1 MRDVISGF
9 GAGRPDGALTGG
21 AIQRWPAYYTVVLL
35 LIAAVFISYIDRT
48 NISVGAIAMQAQ
60 LGWNET
66 QKGLILSS
74 FYIGYML
81 LMLVA
86 GALAN
91 RFGGRIVLGV
101 AVIWW
106 SLFTAFTP
114 PAALI
119 SLTALV
125 AARIALGAGEAA
137 VFPAAMT
144 MIGRWVPATQRSR
157 AVALIVSTA
166 SLSTVCALP
175 MTGWLVHV
183 YGWPVPFYAFGALG
197 LVWAIAWFAKVK
209 GGYGIE
215 PPASSRTNIPWR
227 LILSTPAVWA
237 IVITNLCFNWSYYVL
252 GAWLPSYMKTTFGV
266 SIVNAG
272 LLSAAPWLASFLMGN
287 IAGYIADGLLRA
299 GRRATV
305 VRKMMQT
312 TGLVLGGICLLVL
325 PTASSVTIAVVL
337 MCCASGLLALC
348 FAGYAP
354 NSFDIAPRYADVIWA
369 LSNTIG
375 TLPGIFGVFVTGWL
389 VDRTGSFSLPFY
401 VTAGVSFLGAVVYLA
416 IGSGDRKIN

>member
-1 MRDVISGF
+1 MSDLTDRSN
-9 GAGRPDGALTGG
+9 AGRADGAVTGG
-21 AIQRWPAYYTVVLL
+21 ALRRWPAYYTVVLL

-48 NISVGAIAMQAQ
+48 NISVGAIAMKAQ
-60 LGWNET
+60 LGWTET
-66 QKGLILSS
+66 HKGLVLSS

-81 LMLVA
+81 LMLVT

-91 RFGGRIVLGV
+91 RFGGKIVLGI

-106 SLFTAFTP
+106 SLFTVLTP
-114 PAALI
+114 PAAMT
-119 SLTALV
+119 SLMALV
-125 AARIALGAGEAA
+125 GARIALGAGEAA

-144 MIGRWVPATQRSR
+144 MIGRWVPVAQRSR

-166 SLSTVCALP
+166 SLSTVFALP

-197 LVWAIAWFAKVK
+197 LIWAAAWFSKVQS
-209 GGYGIE
+209 GYGIE
-215 PPASSRTNIPWR
+215 PPASARQTIPWR

-287 IAGYIADGLLRA
+287 LAGYIADGLLRA
-299 GRRATV
+299 GRSATV
-305 VRKMMQT
+305 VRKVMQT
-312 TGLVLGGICLLVL
+312 TGLVLGGLCLLAL
-325 PTASSVTIAVVL
+325 PAASSVTMAVIL

-401 VTAGVSFLGAVVYLA
+401 VTAGVSFFGAIVYLA
-416 IGSGDRKIN
+416 IGSGERKID

>member
-1 MRDVISGF
+1 MSDLTGRLS
-9 GAGRPDGALTGG
+9 AGRADSDVTAL
-21 AIQRWPAYYTVVLL
+21 QRWPAYYTVVLL

-48 NISVGAIAMQAQ
+48 NISVGAIAMKAQ
-60 LGWNET
+60 LGWTET
-66 QKGLILSS
+66 HKGLVLSS

-81 LMLVA
+81 LMLA
-86 GALAN
+86 MGAMAN
-91 RFGGRIVLGV
+91 RFGGRIVLGL
-101 AVIWW
+101 AVVWW
-106 SLFTAFTP
+106 SLFTALTP
-114 PAALI
+114 PAAMT
-119 SLTALV
+119 SLMVLV
-125 AARIALGAGEAA
+125 GARIALGAGEAA

-144 MIGRWVPATQRSR
+144 MIGRWVPTAQRSR

-166 SLSTVCALP
+166 SLSTVFALP
-175 MTGWLVHV
+175 MTGWMIHV
-183 YGWPVPFYAFGALG
+183 YGWPVPFYAFGVLG
-197 LVWAIAWFAKVK
+197 LVWAVAWFAKTHS
-209 GGYGIE
+209 GYGIE
-215 PPASSRTNIPWR
+215 APVSAKKSIPWR

-272 LLSAAPWLASFLMGN
+272 LLSAAPWLTSFLMGN
-287 IAGYIADGLLRA
+287 VAGYIADGLLRA
-299 GRRATV
+299 GRSATL
-305 VRKMMQT
+305 VRKVMQT
-312 TGLVLGGICLLVL
+312 TGLVLGGLCLLAL
-325 PTASSVTIAVVL
+325 PLAASVTTAVIL
-337 MCCASGLLALC
+337 MCCAAGLLALC

-401 VTAGVSFLGAVVYLA
+401 VTAGVSFLGAIVYLA
-416 IGSGDRKIN
+416 IGSGERKIN

>member
-1 MRDVISGF
+1 MSNLTGRLS
-9 GAGRPDGALTGG
+9 AGRADGEVTGG
-21 AIQRWPAYYTVVLL
+21 ALQRWPAYYTVVLL

-48 NISVGAIAMQAQ
+48 NISVGAIAMKAQ
-60 LGWNET
+60 LGWSET
-66 QKGLILSS
+66 QKGLVLSS

-81 LMLVA
+81 LMLVT

-91 RFGGRIVLGV
+91 RFGGKIVLGL

-106 SLFTAFTP
+106 SLFTVLTP
-114 PAALI
+114 PAALT
-119 SLTALV
+119 SLMALV
-125 AARIALGAGEAA
+125 GARIALGAGEAA

-144 MIGRWVPATQRSR
+144 MIGRWVPTAQRSR

-166 SLSTVCALP
+166 SLSTVFALP

-183 YGWPVPFYAFGALG
+183 YGWPVPFYAFGILG
-197 LVWAIAWFAKVK
+197 LVWAVVWFSKVRS
-209 GGYGIE
+209 GYGIE
-215 PPASSRTNIPWR
+215 PPANARKTIPWR
-227 LILSTPAVWA
+227 LILATPAVWA

-287 IAGYIADGLLRA
+287 VAGYVADGLLRA
-299 GRRATV
+299 GRSATV
-305 VRKMMQT
+305 VRKLMQT
-312 TGLVLGGICLLVL
+312 AGLVLGGLCVVAL
-325 PTASSVTIAVVL
+325 PWAGSVTPAVIL
-337 MCCASGLLALC
+337 MCCAAGLFALC

-389 VDRTGSFSLPFY
+389 VDRTGSFSVPFY
-401 VTAGVSFLGAVVYLA
+401 VTAGVSFFGAIVYLA
-416 IGSGDRKIN
+416 IGSGERKIN

>member
-1 MRDVISGF
+1 
-9 GAGRPDGALTGG
+9 
-21 AIQRWPAYYTVVLL
+21 
-35 LIAAVFISYIDRT
+35 
-48 NISVGAIAMQAQ
+48 VGAIAMKAQ
-60 LGWNET
+60 LGWTET
-66 QKGLILSS
+66 QKGLVLSS

-81 LMLVA
+81 LMLVT

-91 RFGGRIVLGV
+91 RFGGKIVLGI

-106 SLFTAFTP
+106 SFFTVLTP
-114 PAALI
+114 PAAMT
-119 SLTALV
+119 SLLALV
-125 AARIALGAGEAA
+125 GARIALGAGEAA

-144 MIGRWVPATQRSR
+144 MIGRWVPTAQRSR

-166 SLSTVCALP
+166 SLSTVFALP

-197 LVWAIAWFAKVK
+197 LIWAVAWFSKVQSE
-209 GGYGIE
+209 YGIE
-215 PPASSRTNIPWR
+215 PPAHSRKNIPWR

-287 IAGYIADGLLRA
+287 VAGYIADGLLKA
-299 GRRATV
+299 GRSATV
-305 VRKMMQT
+305 VRKVMQT
-312 TGLVLGGICLLVL
+312 SGLVLGGLCLLAL
-325 PTASSVTIAVVL
+325 PAAGSVMGAVVL
-337 MCCASGLLALC
+337 MCCAAGLLALC

-389 VDRTGSFSLPFY
+389 VDRTGSFSVPFY
-401 VTAGVSFLGAVVYLA
+401 VTAGVSFFGAVVYLA
-416 IGSGDRKIN
+416 IGSGERKIN

>member
-1 MRDVISGF
+1 MSNVRDAF
-9 GAGRPDGALTGG
+9 GAARPDGALTGG
-21 AIQRWPAYYTVVLL
+21 ALQRWPAYYTVMLL

-48 NISVGAIAMQAQ
+48 NISVGAIAMKEQFR
-60 LGWNET
+60 WTET
-66 QKGLILSS
+66 QKGLVLSS

-81 LMLVA
+81 LMLVT

-91 RFGGRIVLGV
+91 RYGGKIVLGI

-106 SLFTAFTP
+106 SLFTALTP
-114 PAALI
+114 PSALM

-125 AARIALGAGEAA
+125 VARIALGAGEAA

-157 AVALIVSTA
+157 AVALITSTA
-166 SLSTVCALP
+166 SLSTVIALP
-175 MTGWLVHV
+175 MTGWLVHA
-183 YGWPVPFYAFGALG
+183 YGWSVPFFAFGALG
-197 LVWAIAWFAKVK
+197 LIWAIAWFTSVH
-209 GGYGIE
+209 GGCGIE
-215 PPASSRTNIPWR
+215 PPASTRASIPWR
-227 LILSTPAVWA
+227 LILTTPAVWA

-252 GAWLPSYMKTTFGV
+252 GAWLPSYVKSTFGV

-287 IAGYIADGLLRA
+287 VAGYVADGLLRA

-305 VRKMMQT
+305 VRKVMQT
-312 TGLVLGGICLLVL
+312 TGLVLGGLCLVAL
-325 PTASSVTIAVVL
+325 PTAGSVTAALIV

-354 NSFDIAPRYADVIWA
+354 NSFDIAPRYADIIWA

-375 TLPGIFGVFVTGWL
+375 TLPGIFGVYVTGWL
-389 VDRTGSFSLPFY
+389 VDRTGSFSVPFF
-401 VTAGVSFLGAVVYLA
+401 VTAAVSFVGAVVYLA
-416 IGSGDRKIN
+416 MGSGERKIT

>member
-1 MRDVISGF
+1 MTDLTGRLS
-9 GAGRPDGALTGG
+9 AGRADGEVTGG
-21 AIQRWPAYYTVVLL
+21 ALRRWPAYYTVVLL

-48 NISVGAIAMQAQ
+48 NISVGAIAMKAQ
-60 LGWNET
+60 LGWTET
-66 QKGLILSS
+66 QKGLVLSS

-81 LMLVA
+81 LMLVT

-91 RFGGRIVLGV
+91 RFGGKIVLGI

-106 SLFTAFTP
+106 SFFTVFTP
-114 PAALI
+114 PAAMT
-119 SLTALV
+119 SLLALV
-125 AARIALGAGEAA
+125 GARIALGAGEAA

-144 MIGRWVPATQRSR
+144 MIGRWVPTAQRSR

-166 SLSTVCALP
+166 SLSTVFALP

-197 LVWAIAWFAKVK
+197 LIWAVAWFSKVQS
-209 GGYGIE
+209 GYGIE
-215 PPASSRTNIPWR
+215 PPGNSSLANSRMAIPWR

-287 IAGYIADGLLRA
+287 VAGYIADGLLKA
-299 GRRATV
+299 GRSATV
-305 VRKMMQT
+305 VRKVMQT
-312 TGLVLGGICLLVL
+312 SGLVLGGLCLLAL
-325 PTASSVTIAVVL
+325 PAAGSVTGAVVL
-337 MCCASGLLALC
+337 MCCAAGLLALC

-389 VDRTGSFSLPFY
+389 V
-401 VTAGVSFLGAVVYLA
+401 
-416 IGSGDRKIN
+416 